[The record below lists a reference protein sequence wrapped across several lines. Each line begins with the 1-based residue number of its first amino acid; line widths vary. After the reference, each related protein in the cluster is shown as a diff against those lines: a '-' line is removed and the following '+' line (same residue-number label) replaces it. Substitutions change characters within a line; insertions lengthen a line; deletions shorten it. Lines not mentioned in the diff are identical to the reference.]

1 MWTDWWCVVRLAFTV
16 NCELHCLH
24 WYFYLHELTAGV
36 WWGHFYYLLDRYTGC
51 SCTSCLHEFS
61 AAGVLWDGS
70 WWLLCS
76 HTGCSHIS
84 FQHAVTTGVWWDG
97 SSVLLGSHIGYSHI
111 SYQHELSCVGD
122 GVWTI
127 SVKTSLLSR
136 LLQVSTTSVYSL
148 AGLSASR
155 AVLKSQ
161 RVDPIWA
168 ISQQL
173 TKSTLW
179 IFIYSVMNWLLVFGE
194 TALRSCLVITL
205 VAGLFLTFLNWL
217 PMSGELDFHSCLV
230 PTLVA
235 VVPLSFM
242 NWLLVSSEVSF

>member
-70 WWLLCS
+70 SWLLCS

-148 AGLSASR
+148 KGLSAS
-155 AVLKSQ
+155 SH
-161 RVDPIWA
+161 
-168 ISQQL
+168 
-173 TKSTLW
+173 
-179 IFIYSVMNWLLVFGE
+179 NE
-194 TALRSCLVITL
+194 
-205 VAGLFLTFLNWL
+205 
-217 PMSGELDFHSCLV
+217 
-230 PTLVA
+230 
-235 VVPLSFM
+235 
-242 NWLLVSSEVSF
+242 